1 MAGQHLRCGVIKRGL
16 TSTVAVIMGLAIS
29 SSASAWQSQDGSAVI
44 NGVADYTHH
53 NRADYGVVKGRLR
66 GQLEMS
72 KDFGAVGIFRA
83 VSLNS
88 VLRLTHDGAYDWN
101 DTNFGN
107 ESGRNVNFSSSGL
120 GETGSPFAIGTAN
133 GLQTPWGSSP
143 VNSGGGS
150 LALRTAGAAALDGT
164 PIPGGSFAAALPGG
178 GNFGFDL
185 ATNSNSGLKRVG
197 GELGHRNNNGEFGGG
212 LEFATPTRPCDV
224 DPRGCINDYMDADIN
239 DLRNPELTEDHRWLR
254 ELYLDATLPFANGD
268 ELNFRIGRQQ
278 VVWGRTDLFRVL
290 DQINP
295 IDFSIQNIYEEFED
309 SRIPLGIFNME
320 WRLGGVGMFSD
331 LNFQFLWNFEQFK
344 PHNLGQGGQPYSIL
358 QAGDLFRGLKNC
370 WDNGC
375 TVANFA
381 SGLLPTGNLST
392 DFPAHVIGIRN
403 IHLPD
408 GHDQFGL
415 RMEGVFK
422 SVGFSINAAYY
433 HSQLPSL
440 RAGIPSQNPFIG
452 PDPTVFGQVP
462 VPSGTSIPANLV
474 LANADCARGDVNV
487 FDCTDT
493 FGAERQRAGV
503 PAFDVHFPRVL
514 LVGTSADFYI
524 DYIKSAFRVELA
536 WTDGE
541 EFADTSKPRLFSES
555 DVARWVVGWDRP
567 TYIRFLNPNRTFL
580 LSGQIFGQHLL
591 DHERFMNP
599 ANASRIAA
607 GTSEIQTFPASSTVN
622 GTGGMVGF
630 QDWDHNFIGTFL
642 IQGFYMN
649 DRVQPRFITAYDIR
663 AQAGVIG
670 PAIDWL
676 ITDRWQVT
684 LGANMKFGRSRNIAD
699 DGRTNN
705 GAPPFTAGTAC
716 DPPNGATDAC
726 IPGLDDFGSLGNRL
740 GFEPLGRFRS
750 GPIGMAQHE
759 DELQLLLRFRF

>member
-1 MAGQHLRCGVIKRGL
+1 MAGQHLRCGLINRGL
-16 TSTVAVIMGLAIS
+16 TSAAAIILGLAVTS
-29 SSASAWQSQDGSAVI
+29 GASAWQSKDGSAIVH
-44 NGVADYTHH
+44 GFADYTHH

-66 GQLEMS
+66 GQLEIN
-72 KDFGAVGIFRA
+72 KNFGRVGIFRG

-88 VLRLTHDGAYDWN
+88 VLRMTHDGVYDWN
-101 DTNFGN
+101 ESNFGD

-120 GETGSPFAIGTAN
+120 GATGSPFAIGTAN
-133 GLQTPWGSSP
+133 GLQTPWGFSP
-143 VNSGGGS
+143 VNSGGGP
-150 LALRTAGAAALDGT
+150 LASRVPAFPAAPVVLPAGSTAS
-164 PIPGGSFAAALPGG
+164 PLPGG
-178 GNFGFDL
+178 GNFGFGL
-185 ATNSNSGLKRVG
+185 ATNPNSGLKKVG

-212 LEFATPTRPCDV
+212 LEFATPTRPCDI
-224 DPRGCINDYMDADIN
+224 DPRGCIDGYMDADEN
-239 DLRNPELTEDHRWLR
+239 DLRHPELTDDHRWLR
-254 ELYLDATLPFANGD
+254 ELYLDATLPFSNGD

-331 LNFQFLWNFEQFK
+331 LNFQFLWNFEQFT

-358 QAGDLFRGLKNC
+358 QAGDLFRSLKNC

-375 TVANFA
+375 SVANFA
-381 SGLLPTGNLST
+381 SGQTPTGNLST

-403 IHLPD
+403 IHIPD

-452 PDPTVFGQVP
+452 PDPTVFQQVP
-462 VPSGTSIPANLV
+462 GAGVPVGLAAVNPACPRGNV
-474 LANADCARGDVNV
+474 NA

-493 FGAERQRAGV
+493 FGAERQRAYV

-541 EFADTSKPRLFSES
+541 EFADTSKVRLFSES
-555 DVARWVVGWDRP
+555 DVIRWVVGWDRP

-599 ANASRIAA
+599 ANASRIATGA
-607 GTSEIQTFPASSTVN
+607 PQIQTFPAASTVN

-649 DRVQPRFITAYDIR
+649 DRIQPRFITAYDLR

-670 PAIDWL
+670 PAVDWL
-676 ITDRWQVT
+676 ITDNWRVT
-684 LGANMKFGRSRNIAD
+684 FGANIKFGRSRNIAD

-705 GAPPFTAGTAC
+705 GAPPFTAGSACVAGPGTAT
-716 DPPNGATDAC
+716 AAC

-759 DELQLLLRFRF
+759 DELQLLVRFRF

>member
-1 MAGQHLRCGVIKRGL
+1 MAGQYLRWGLIKRGL
-16 TSTVAVIMGLAIS
+16 TATTTVVLGLAVTS
-29 SSASAWQSQDGSAVI
+29 DASAWQSKDGTVI
-44 NGVADYTHH
+44 HGFADYTHH
-53 NRADYGVVKGRLR
+53 QRADYGISKARLR
-66 GQLEMS
+66 GQLEIN
-72 KDFGAVGIFRA
+72 KEFGTFGIFRG

-88 VLRLTHDGAYDWN
+88 VLRITHDGVYDWN
-101 DTNFGN
+101 DSNFGS
-107 ESGRNVNFSSSGL
+107 EAGRSVNSSSSGL
-120 GETGSPFAIGTAN
+120 AVGTAN
-133 GLQTPWGSSP
+133 GLQTPWGGSP
-143 VNSGGGS
+143 VNAVALPNFGLATAAGGLPIPAGS
-150 LALRTAGAAALDGT
+150 TAG
-164 PIPGGSFAAALPGG
+164 ALPGG
-178 GNFGFDL
+178 SNFGFNL
-185 ATNSNSGLKRVG
+185 ATNPNAGLKRVG
-197 GELGHRNNNGEFGGG
+197 SELGHRNNNGELGGG
-212 LEFATPTRPCDV
+212 LEFFTPVRPCDV
-224 DPRGCINDYMDADIN
+224 DPRGCINGYMDADEN
-239 DLRNPELTEDHRWLR
+239 DLRHPELTDDHRWLR
-254 ELYLDATLPFANGD
+254 ELYLDATLPFSNGD
-268 ELNFRIGRQQ
+268 EINFRIGRQQ

-320 WRLGGVGMFSD
+320 WRLGGVSVFSD
-331 LNFQFLWNFEQFK
+331 LNFQFLWNFEQFT

-358 QAGDLFRGLKNC
+358 QAGDLFRSLKNC

-381 SGLLPTGNLST
+381 TGQVPTGNLST
-392 DFPAHVIGIRN
+392 DFPARVIGIRN
-403 IHLPD
+403 IHIPD

-422 SVGFSINAAYY
+422 SVGFSLNAAYY

-440 RAGIPSQNPFIG
+440 RAGIASQNPFIG
-452 PDPTVFGQVP
+452 PDPTVFQQ
-462 VPSGTSIPANLV
+462 IPAGAPLGV
-474 LANADCARGDVNV
+474 VAANPGCARGNVNA

-493 FGAERQRAGV
+493 FGAERPRTGV

-524 DYIKSAFRVELA
+524 DYIKSAFRVEFA

-541 EFADTSKPRLFSES
+541 EFADTSEARLFSES
-555 DVARWVVGWDRP
+555 DVLRWVVGWDRP

-591 DHERFMNP
+591 DHKRFMNP

-607 GTSEIQTFPASSTVN
+607 GAPQIQSFPAATVGN

-642 IQGFYMN
+642 IQGFYAN
-649 DRVQPRFITAYDIR
+649 DRIQPRFITAYDFR

-676 ITDRWQVT
+676 ITDHWRVT
-684 LGANMKFGRSRNIAD
+684 LGANIKFGRSRNIAD

-705 GAPPFTAGTAC
+705 GAAPFTAGTAC
-716 DPPNGATDAC
+716 DPTVPSPAC
-726 IPGLDDFGSLGNRL
+726 IPGGDDFGSLGNRL